1 MARKVK
7 ENATEDKRVWTMDEA
22 LDEVNERLNDVNNV
36 VNKTVSTLMNLN
48 RNDVN
53 QDQMFA
59 MSNEL
64 RAGIYVSEDDRSQ
77 FSKIVLGKIVSSLRM
92 LGFNVPEKELHED

>member
-1 MARKVK
+1 MARKV
-7 ENATEDKRVWTMDEA
+7 NTDDRRVWTMDEA
-22 LDEVNERLNDVNNV
+22 VAEVDARLVDAENA

-53 QDQMFA
+53 QDQMLA

-77 FSKIVLGKIVSSLRM
+77 FAKIVLGKIVSSLRM